1 MAALPAIGFRPVARR
16 AKMMAHATLRAARA
30 MAIWREALPAGG
42 TIVQT
47 YLRSRG
53 ITVAARPAALRFHPR
68 CPRPRDDEGNLV
80 PPLPAMVALVERV
93 ERGPVAIREALSVA
107 VACATPTWAA
117 LSAGGIRALVL
128 LRRRHHRGRGDHR
141 VAGTRPQRLPE
152 RRSGLEA
159 DPAAKKRP
167 DHRRFPHG

>member
-1 MAALPAIGFRPVARR
+1 
-16 AKMMAHATLRAARA
+16 

-93 ERGPVAIREALSVA
+93 ERGPVAIHATYLRPDGSGKADILKKQQHKASFGPVRGGAVQLS
-107 VACATPTWAA
+107 TPRDGQWLAIA
-117 LSAGGIRALVL
+117 EGL
-128 LRRRHHRGRGDHR
+128 
-141 VAGTRPQRLPE
+141 E
-152 RRSGLEA
+152 RR
-159 DPAAKKRP
+159 
-167 DHRRFPHG
+167 